1 MDIIGTIRDEI
12 EAPLKQP
19 MDLLHLGLLIG
30 LIMVIAV
37 LWHRVLVHLHV
48 EG

>member
-1 MDIIGTIRDEI
+1 MSITELVRSEI
-12 EAPLKQP
+12 EAPLTVP
-19 MDLLHLGLLIG
+19 MDLAHLGLLVG
-30 LIMVIAV
+30 LIMVLAV

>member
-1 MDIIGTIRDEI
+1 MTISDLVRSEV
-12 EAPLKQP
+12 EAPLTVP

-30 LIMVIAV
+30 LVMVLAV

-48 EG
+48 E

>member
-1 MDIIGTIRDEI
+1 MDIVGLVRQEI
-12 EAPLKQP
+12 ESPLQQP

-30 LIMVIAV
+30 LVMVLAV